1 MNQNLAAFYYS
12 ICLDKKQKC
21 IMKNKYLSE
30 VGICMAKVLIIED
43 DVCIRE
49 LLSLYLK
56 HSGYEVIE
64 AGSGEEGLEILKQ
77 TQFTIIILD
86 IMLPGIDGISLCKK
100 IRKQNSTPIIMLTA
114 KNDEDD
120 KVIGLDA
127 GADDYLTKPF
137 GPKELLARIRAL
149 LRRTN
154 LKTEET
160 REETRNYRFK
170 DFEVNIET
178 RTVIIQGSK
187 VTLPGKEFDLLVLFV
202 TSHGRV
208 FTREQIL
215 NKIWGFDYFGDTRT
229 VDVHVQRLRKKIE
242 PNPDQPTYIKTVWGF
257 GYRFEGDLC

>member
-1 MNQNLAAFYYS
+1 MA
-12 ICLDKKQKC
+12 
-21 IMKNKYLSE
+21 E
-30 VGICMAKVLIIED
+30 AKVLIVED
-43 DVCIRE
+43 DACIRE

-64 AGSGEEGLEILKQ
+64 VGCGEDGLKIAEQQQLEV
-77 TQFTIIILD
+77 IILD
-86 IMLPGIDGISLCKK
+86 IMLPGMDGISLCKE
-100 IRKQNSTPIIMLTA
+100 IRKHNSTPIIMLTA

-120 KVIGLDA
+120 KVLGLDA

-149 LRRTN
+149 LRRA
-154 LKTEET
+154 KTETEINFQET
-160 REETRNYRFK
+160 SHYKFRN
-170 DFEVNIET
+170 FEVNIES
-178 RTVIIQGSK
+178 RTVVIQGQK

-229 VDVHVQRLRKKIE
+229 VDVHIQRLRKKIE

-257 GYRFEGDLC
+257 GYKFEGDLC